1 MKRGEIWWAHLPP
14 PVGTRPVLLLSRD
27 EAIAV
32 RESVAVAPAT
42 TRRRGLKTEV
52 FVSVR
57 EGMPKDCVI
66 NLDSIGT
73 VERATLSQRICLLS
87 SERMD
92 QVHQAIKFA
101 LDLP

>member
-1 MKRGEIWWAHLPP
+1 MRRGEIWWAHLPP

-27 EAIAV
+27 EAIVA
-32 RESVAVAPAT
+32 RESVTVAPAT
-42 TRRRGLKTEV
+42 TKKRGLQTEV
-52 FVSVR
+52 LMSVR

-73 VERATLSQRICLLS
+73 VEKATLGQRICLLS
-87 SERMD
+87 SEKMD

>member
-32 RESVAVAPAT
+32 RESVTVAPAT
-42 TRRRGLKTEV
+42 TKKRNLKTEV
-52 FVSVR
+52 FVSIR
-57 EGMPKDCVI
+57 EGMPKDCVV

-73 VERATLSQRICLLS
+73 VEKTTLSQRVCELS
-87 SERMD
+87 AEKMD
-92 QVHQAIKFA
+92 QVHRAIQFA

>member
-1 MKRGEIWWAHLPP
+1 MKQGEVWWAHLPP

-32 RESVAVAPAT
+32 RESVTVAPAT

-52 FVSVR
+52 FVSAQ
-57 EGMPKDCVI
+57 EGMPKDCVV
-66 NLDSIGT
+66 NLDSLGT
-73 VERATLSQRICLLS
+73 IEKTTLSQRVCLLS
-87 SERMD
+87 PDKME
-92 QVHQAIKFA
+92 QVHQAIRFA

>member
-1 MKRGEIWWAHLPP
+1 MKRGEVWWAHLPP

-32 RESVAVAPAT
+32 RESVTVAPAT

-52 FVSVR
+52 WVTAR

-73 VERATLSQRICLLS
+73 VEKAALTQRICLLS
-87 SERMD
+87 HQKMD
-92 QVHQAIKFA
+92 EVHRAIQFA
-101 LDLP
+101 LDLS